1 MYMNNKIQWD
11 QKSTTEVITELKSNI
26 DTGISNEAYQSNLSK
41 FGANSFQ
48 SLKKENPILTFLKNF
63 LEPLI
68 LILIAIAVLSF
79 AIGDWKEGV
88 VVVSIVAL
96 NSAISTFQEI
106 KSKKVINSLKK
117 LSSPQVTIVR
127 NSQVLVVDS
136 SSLVPGDIVHLDAGR
151 FIPADIRLLTTS
163 QLQIDE
169 SALTGES
176 VPVFK
181 HSDAIISEGIT
192 PLGDQLNMAFMSTF
206 ITNGRAVGIV
216 VRTGNETEM
225 GKISEMLNK
234 EGVPKTPLQKKLA
247 KLTLIVSLFAFVM
260 ALVMFGVQMIN
271 NSWNVSLITSITLAV
286 AIIPECLP
294 IIISVILAISVQ
306 RMAKQNAVVK
316 KMPSVETL
324 GSVNVICSDKTGTLT
339 QNKMT
344 VVNVSFDD
352 ILMKSEN
359 FKDNSLTTNLLLNA
373 MVLCNDSFSDAN
385 GQLVGDPTETSL
397 ISFALKNKVNEKELQ
412 KLFPRVDEIP
422 FDSQRKMMSTLHS
435 NNGKE
440 SVYVKGAIDNV
451 LTKCSHVLVNE
462 KIVKLTPDFKKII
475 LENAKS
481 MTTQAL
487 RVISFAYKQ
496 NKKGEEFEKNLTFI
510 GFVGLIDPPRM
521 EVFESIAVA
530 KNASIFVKMIT
541 GDHKDT
547 AFAIAKSLEI
557 ASDMSEVVSG
567 SELNDLTDEQL
578 QENVITWKVFARVS
592 PEHKV
597 RIVQALQRR
606 GLVVA
611 MTGDG
616 VNDAPSLKTANIGIA
631 MGITG
636 TDVSKEAAAMV
647 LADDNFSTIVKA
659 VSEGRNIYKKIQKAI
674 AFVLATNFSELLAIF
689 IILLAIGHSA
699 LTAVQV
705 LWINLIVESI
715 IAIPMSMDKNDP
727 LVMHNKP
734 RPIKESLFKNN
745 VILILFAALAL
756 AGAAVGGFFIGQAA
770 ESQEIGNAL
779 VFLVMSSAP
788 MLIALVMRFDTIVI
802 FTKKMF
808 SNKPLL
814 IAIVGGFSINVLAIY
829 TPLSVVFDLHFV
841 PWYLFAI
848 GLGLIVAP
856 TIIIEFIKLTLRFHA
871 RSKAR
876 NRKVILK

>member
-1 MYMNNKIQWD
+1 MYMNNQTQWD
-11 QKSTTEVITELKSNI
+11 KKNAVEVIAELKSSI
-26 DTGISNEAYQSNLSK
+26 DDGISNSTYQENIQK
-41 FGANSFQ
+41 FGENSFQ
-48 SLKKENPILTFLKNF
+48 IAKKQNPIITFLKNF

-68 LILIAIAVLSF
+68 LILIAIAILSF

-88 VVVSIVAL
+88 VVISIVAL

-106 KSKKVINSLKK
+106 KSKRVINSLKK
-117 LSSPQVTIVR
+117 LSSPQVTIIR
-127 NSQVLVVDS
+127 NKQVLVVDS

-151 FIPADIRLLTTS
+151 FIPADIRLLSTS
-163 QLQIDE
+163 QLQVDE

-181 HSDAIISEGIT
+181 HANAITSEGIT

-225 GKISEMLNK
+225 GKISAMLNK

-247 KLTLIVSLFAFVM
+247 KLTMLVSIFAFVM

-306 RMAKQNAVVK
+306 RMARQNAVVK

-344 VVNVSFDD
+344 VVNVAFDD
-352 ILMKSEN
+352 ILMKSED
-359 FKDNSLTTNLLLNA
+359 FKNNSTTTNLLLNA
-373 MVLCNDSFSDAN
+373 MVLCNDSFYDAN
-385 GQLVGDPTETSL
+385 KELVGDPTETSL
-397 ISFALKNKVNEKELQ
+397 VSFATKNNIDEKALR
-412 KLFPRVDEIP
+412 KSFPRINELP
-422 FDSQRKMMSTLHS
+422 FDSERKMMTTVHKNS
-435 NNGKE
+435 KE
-440 SVYVKGAIDNV
+440 ENVYVKGAIDNI
-451 LTKCSHVLVNE
+451 LKKCSHVLVQDE
-462 KIVKLTPDFKKII
+462 VVKLTQDFKSKI
-475 LENAKS
+475 LDNAKS

-496 NKKGEEFEKNLTFI
+496 NKSKEEFESNLIFI
-510 GFVGLIDPPRM
+510 GFVGLIDPPRL

-547 AFAIAKSLEI
+547 AFAIAKALDI
-557 ASDMSEVVSG
+557 ASDMSEVISG
-567 SELNDLTDEQL
+567 GELDNLTDEQL
-578 QENVITWKVFARVS
+578 KENVITWKVFARVS

-597 RIVQALQRR
+597 RIVQALQKR

-636 TDVSKEAAAMV
+636 TDVSKEAADMV

-734 RPIKESLFKNN
+734 RPVKESLFKNN
-745 VILILFAALAL
+745 LILITCASLAL
-756 AGAAVGGFFIGQAA
+756 AGAAIGAFFIGQAA
-770 ESQEIGNAL
+770 VNNDAGNAL
-779 VFLVMSSAP
+779 VFLVMASAP
-788 MLIALVMRFDTIVI
+788 MLIAMVMRFDSIVI

-814 IAIVGGFSINVLAIY
+814 FAIVGGFSINVLAIY
-829 TPLSVVFDLHFV
+829 TPLSIVFDLHFV
-841 PWYLFAI
+841 SGYLFALSI
-848 GLGLIVAP
+848 GLIVAP
-856 TIIIEFIKLTLRFHA
+856 TLLLEFVKIILMWRIKL
-871 RSKAR
+871 KE
-876 NRKVILK
+876 NIRK